1 MLKVIG
7 IGNRLMMDD
16 GIAIAVLE
24 VLKHKL
30 ESMSIEVIIGETD
43 SLFVFHQLKEDD
55 FAIIL
60 DATYSERVAG
70 SVHSCSLQEV
80 LTSYEKAGYQ
90 HDTSLFDLLRLYS
103 QPLTGWLIGIEI
115 AEAKFGCELSDVLM
129 LKFNDICLE
138 VEEIISN
145 CLCWR
150 RKHESRRLF
159 NQIY

>member
-43 SLFVFHQLKEDD
+43 SLFVFYQLKEED
-55 FAIIL
+55 FVIVV

-70 SVHSCSLQEV
+70 SVHSCSLQEA
-80 LTSYEKAGYQ
+80 LAWYGDAGYQ

-103 QPLTGWLIGIEI
+103 QPLKGWLIGIEI
-115 AEAKFGCELSDVLM
+115 AEARFGCELSDALM

-138 VEEIISN
+138 VEGFIYN
-145 CLCWR
+145 CLYR
-150 RKHESRRLF
+150 RRLEWE
-159 NQIY
+159 